1 MKKVYIASFSLGMG
15 SVPWVIM
22 SEVELAFIVD
32 NFIKAPNN
40 WEIGM
45 LTWTIGFDAD
55 IPHKYERDWRKLRD
69 SGELVQFIGSF
80 FRLQLSHELEFFR

>member
-32 NFIKAPNN
+32 NFCYKRDKQITPKN
-40 WEIGM
+40 WEIGFYVDM
-45 LTWTIGFDAD
+45 DNRI
-55 IPHKYERDWRKLRD
+55 
-69 SGELVQFIGSF
+69 
-80 FRLQLSHELEFFR
+80 